1 MDKAQVHPG
10 DHVYVIC
17 RNPHTASVATIAEA
31 QIVKDEDQA
40 GGKKLLLRDLYYEFA
55 EDDAVFLT
63 REEAERVY
71 RQIYD
76 ED

>member
-1 MDKAQVHPG
+1 MRKNEMKSG

-17 RNPHTASVATIAEA
+17 RNPHTATVAMIQEAEVIDSPTKHGDKA
-31 QIVKDEDQA
+31 LVLD
-40 GGKKLLLRDLYYEFA
+40 DLYYEFA
-55 EDDAVFLT
+55 EDDAVFPSF
-63 REEAERVY
+63 EEAQMIY

>member
-1 MDKAQVHPG
+1 MKKDEMHLG

-17 RNPHTASVATIAEA
+17 RNPHTASVAMIQEAE
-31 QIVKDEDQA
+31 VVDSPDKTGNKVLFLHE
-40 GGKKLLLRDLYYEFA
+40 LHYEFA
-55 EDDAVFLT
+55 DEDAIFPTFD
-63 REEAERVY
+63 EAQRVY